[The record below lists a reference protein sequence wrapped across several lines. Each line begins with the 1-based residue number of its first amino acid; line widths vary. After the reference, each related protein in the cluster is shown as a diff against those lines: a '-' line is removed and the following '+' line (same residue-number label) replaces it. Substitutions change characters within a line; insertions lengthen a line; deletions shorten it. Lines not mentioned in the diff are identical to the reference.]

1 MKYRDSVPWVWVLA
15 RYPSNS
21 EMGKHVK
28 AMAEA
33 GIGYHIIRNSI
44 SRNDPIIVGLK
55 YPRARI
61 EPIPPHLTVADKAQQ
76 AALDKLESRRN

>member
-15 RYPSNS
+15 RYPGNS

-33 GIGYHIIRNSI
+33 GIGYHIVRNPVNKS
-44 SRNDPIIVGLK
+44 DPIIVGLK
-55 YPRARI
+55 YPRSRI
-61 EPIPPHLTVADKAQQ
+61 EPIPPHLTVADKSQRE
-76 AALDKLESRRN
+76 ALDKLEAKRN